1 MNVKKQGL
9 GKGLSALIPTDKR
22 PDFTGVT
29 DTEAKS
35 AGLVNL
41 PISSIK
47 PNRLQPRSEFDEE
60 SLTELTASIA
70 EKGILSPINVRKVA
84 GGYELIAGER
94 RYRAALKLNLAV
106 IPAIIKEVS
115 DEESLELALIENLQ
129 RDDLNPIEKAK
140 GFQRLIDQF
149 NLTQEEV
156 AKRIGQDRS
165 SVANILRLLQL
176 PESVQNSVSRGTLSM
191 GHARALLSLPSA
203 KAQEE
208 AAIFIIHQQFS
219 VRQTEEYIRKL
230 VSEPQ
235 TKKPKP
241 LPKPEVV
248 ALEDQLQRA
257 LGTKVLVHVHG
268 KQGKIEIEFHTLDEL
283 DRLLDKFGVKKV

>member
-1 MNVKKQGL
+1 MKKQGL
-9 GKGLSALIPTDKR
+9 GKGLSALIPTDKKT
-22 PDFTGVT
+22 DFTSVIE
-29 DTEAKS
+29 TETKS
-35 AGLVNL
+35 TGLVNL

-47 PNRLQPRSEFDEE
+47 PNRLQPRSDFSEE
-60 SLTELTASIA
+60 SLSELTASIA
-70 EKGILSPINVRKVA
+70 EKGVISPIHVRKVD

-94 RYRAALKLNLAV
+94 RYRAALKLNLV
-106 IPAIIKEVS
+106 IIPAIVKEVD

-149 NLTQEEV
+149 SLTQEEV

-176 PESVQNSVSRGTLSM
+176 PESVQNNVSRGTLSM
-191 GHARALLSLPSA
+191 GHARALLSLLSI
-203 KAQEE
+203 KAQEDG
-208 AAIFIIHQQFS
+208 AQFVIHHQLS
-219 VRQTEEYIRKL
+219 VRQTEDYVKKL
-230 VSEPQ
+230 VSGPSV
-235 TKKPKP
+235 KKTKP

-248 ALEDQLQRA
+248 ALEDQLQRT
-257 LGTKVLVHVHG
+257 LGTKVRVYVHG

-283 DRLLDKFGVKKV
+283 DRLLDRFGVKKV